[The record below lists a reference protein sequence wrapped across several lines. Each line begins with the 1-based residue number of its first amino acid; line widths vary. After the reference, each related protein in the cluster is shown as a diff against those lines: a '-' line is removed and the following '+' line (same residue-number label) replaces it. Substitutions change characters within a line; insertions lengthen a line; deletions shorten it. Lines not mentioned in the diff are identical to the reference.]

1 MEWLRLLLIKKNR
14 VLRLP
19 QMEDWESIV
28 AEIVDWMGVRFWEW
42 TRVSSVTPPHVEDAV
57 TASCMQLSMPT

>member
-1 MEWLRLLLIKKNR
+1 
-14 VLRLP
+14 
-19 QMEDWESIV
+19 
-28 AEIVDWMGVRFWEW
+28 MGVRFWEW